1 MNKLKKSKNVQ
12 FMQQDK
18 KGFSVGKALGGA
30 VLSGGVGAVA
40 GFAGKKGKKEW
51 HCKNCGT
58 VFATKK

>member
-1 MNKLKKSKNVQ
+1 MKKSKNVQ

-40 GFAGKKGKKEW
+40 GFAGKKKKKQW
-51 HCKNCGT
+51 HCLNCSN
-58 VFATKK
+58 VFETKK

>member
-1 MNKLKKSKNVQ
+1 MKFCPKCGSKNVQ

-40 GFAGKKGKKEW
+40 GFAGKKAKSNGI
-51 HCKNCGT
+51 
-58 VFATKK
+58 A